1 MKKYLTQKFPWV
13 FIFPSVVT
21 ILVATILAVNGVSS
35 SIEDLDKGANLNSI
49 RFIQYLDGNVA
60 LQEIK
65 AGNLDTY
72 FYRIPL
78 EQASAVF
85 NDPHFKVYE
94 KSGGSFGLLL
104 NPAPSNNSQTLNPF
118 QFRDIRFALNYLIN
132 RDFVAGEILRGY
144 GNIQVDPFGISSP
157 EYESILPEVESFGF
171 RYNPNLASDI
181 IDHTLERAGATKIGE
196 KWLYHGSPIS
206 IKILIRSDD
215 PTRQSMGEL
224 ISSELEKLGF
234 KVERDYGDLNKANNL
249 IYGTDP
255 QQFQWQ
261 IYTEA
266 FGGTSAFVRYNPVVT
281 SQMYAPYFGKMPGW
295 QNPVF
300 WNYKNA
306 SIDAVT
312 QKIEFSNFTSQS
324 EHDKLLRQAVRMGI
338 QESVRIFVAQ
348 NIDPYVAS
356 SSIRGL
362 INDFGA
368 GITSRISLINA
379 KSQTGI
385 LNVGVKQIYQG
396 AWNGVAGCNDIY
408 CTQILSLISDPAT
421 FRNPYTGEVIP
432 LRTVWTNITTAG
444 PKGHLV
450 VDPDAIIWN
459 VSSQKWMPVGHN
471 MTSKSEVTF
480 KLLYSNWQNSQPM
493 TKADLIY
500 AMYFPVEW
508 GTKTGPNDTTFDPEF
523 TSQAQVAL
531 PLLKG
536 IKFLDDNTIVSY
548 VDLWH
553 FDKKEIA
560 DFASVWASTP
570 WEIMAAT
577 ERLVVDGKF
586 AYSKSEA
593 MVKDI
598 DWLSLIIPSHA
609 EAISQELKKM
619 RSEGFIPAP
628 LQGII
633 TKEDAMRRYESSI
646 DWITQHHHAVIG
658 NGPFILTSYE
668 PTARVISLSAFPDNT
683 YPFKKDYWS
692 KYEAP
697 HVAMIDEIIPNTLP
711 KIVHIG
717 DPFSL
722 VAKISTNR
730 VPSDNIILRYFLSNK
745 DGKLIVQG
753 NGTQGN
759 EEGKYLI
766 NLSENETKMLSYGP
780 NQLEIFAHS
789 NDALKSDVYTT
800 TLIGLPR

>member
-1 MKKYLTQKFPWV
+1 ML
-13 FIFPSVVT
+13 VT
-21 ILVATILAVNGVSS
+21 ILIATLLASTGFSS
-35 SIEDLDKGANLNSI
+35 GIEDADKGANLNSI

-72 FYRIPL
+72 FFRIPL

-85 NDPHFKVYE
+85 NDAHFKVYE

-104 NPAPSNNSQTLNPF
+104 NPATSNSSQILNPF
-118 QFRDIRFALNYLIN
+118 QFREVRYAINYLVN
-132 RDFVAGEILRGY
+132 RDFVVGEILRGY
-144 GNIQVDPFGISSP
+144 GNIQIDPFGISSP
-157 EYESILPEVESFGF
+157 EYESILPVVESFGF

-181 IDHTLERAGATKIGE
+181 IDHVVTSAGAIKTGG
-196 KWLYHGSPIS
+196 KWFYHGAPIS

-215 PTRQSMGEL
+215 ATRQSMGEL

-234 KVERDYGDLNKANNL
+234 SVERDYGDLNKANNV
-249 IYGTDP
+249 IYGTNP
-255 QQFQWQ
+255 QQLLWQ

-266 FGGTSAFVRYNPVVT
+266 FAGTSAFVRYNPVVT

-300 WNYKNA
+300 WNYKNQ
-306 SIDAVT
+306 SIDALT
-312 QKIEFSNFTSQS
+312 QRIEFSNFTSLT
-324 EHDKLLRQAVRMGI
+324 EHDRLLSEAVKMGI

-348 NIDPYVAS
+348 NLDPYVAS

-432 LRTVWTNITTAG
+432 LRTAWTNITTDG
-444 PKGHLV
+444 PNGHLE
-450 VDPDAIIWN
+450 VDPRAIIWN
-459 VSSQKWMPVGHN
+459 VSSQKWKPVGN
-471 MTSKSEVTF
+471 NTTSKSAVTF
-480 KLLYSNWQNSQPM
+480 KILYSDWQNGQPM
-493 TKADLIY
+493 TKEDLIY
-500 AMYFPVEW
+500 SMYFPVEW
-508 GTKTGPNDTTFDPEF
+508 GTKTGPNDITFDPEF
-523 TSQAQVAL
+523 TAQAQVAL

-536 IKFLDDNTIVSY
+536 IKFLDDSTITSY

-577 ERLVVDGKF
+577 ERLVTDGKF

-593 MVKDI
+593 TVKNI
-598 DWLSLIIPSHA
+598 DWLSLIVPSHA
-609 EAISQELKKM
+609 NAISQELKKM
-619 RSEGFIPAP
+619 QSEGFIPGP

-633 TKEDAMRRYESSI
+633 TKEDAMRRYKSSI

-658 NGPFILTSYE
+658 NGPFVLNRYE
-668 PTARVISLSAFPDNT
+668 PTARVISLLAFNDST
-683 YPFKKDYWS
+683 YPFKKGYWA
-692 KYEAP
+692 KYEVP
-697 HVAMIDEIIPNTLP
+697 HIATIGAVSPSTLP

-717 DPFSL
+717 NPFTL
-722 VAKISTNR
+722 IAKISING
-730 VPSDNIILRYFLSNK
+730 VPSDNVNLRYFLSNK
-745 DGKLIVQG
+745 DGKLIIQG
-753 NGTQGN
+753 NGTESNEQGR
-759 EEGKYLI
+759 YLI
-766 NLSENETKMLSYGP
+766 NLNENQTKLLSYGP
-780 NQLEIFAHS
+780 NQLEIFVHS
-789 NDALKSDVYTT
+789 NDALKPDVFTT
-800 TLIGLPR
+800 TLIGLPYK